1 VSPIRPRRHLISV
14 ISEADGEVYG
24 KYADE
29 LIRFATG
36 VVGPDDGPDAV
47 STAVLR
53 TFTSPAWPSVTNH
66 RAYLYRAVLNECRQL
81 ERSRRRRV
89 GREQRDAR
97 SRPMPD
103 YYDPDV
109 RPEVRAAVDELAL
122 RPRAV
127 LVLTYWAD
135 LPPEE
140 IATLLGVSSRTV
152 RRDLDASHRRLRRSL
167 HD

>member
-53 TFTSPAWPSVTNH
+53 TFTSPAWPPPSPI
-66 RAYLYRAVLNECRQL
+66 RPD
-81 ERSRRRRV
+81 RSRKPA
-89 GREQRDAR
+89 GT
-97 SRPMPD
+97 P
-103 YYDPDV
+103 
-109 RPEVRAAVDELAL
+109 
-122 RPRAV
+122 
-127 LVLTYWAD
+127 
-135 LPPEE
+135 
-140 IATLLGVSSRTV
+140 TLK
-152 RRDLDASHRRLRRSL
+152 
-167 HD
+167 